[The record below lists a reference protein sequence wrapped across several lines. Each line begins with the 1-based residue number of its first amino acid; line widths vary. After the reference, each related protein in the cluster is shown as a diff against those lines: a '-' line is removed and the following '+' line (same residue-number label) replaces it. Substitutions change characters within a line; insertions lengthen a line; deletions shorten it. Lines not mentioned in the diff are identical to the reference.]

1 MQDVIQIREIYQSLD
16 FRLSLLILRSFV
28 FLLSGV
34 STVEFSQR
42 RPFPLRLSLPLKR
55 SAPLIAYSPLEHFRN
70 ISMSAQ
76 VRFKFSSKMVS
87 LDLKIGIPQD
97 VDF

>member
-16 FRLSLLILRSFV
+16 FRLSLLILRSIG

-42 RPFPLRLSLPLKR
+42 RPFPLRLSLPLQR
-55 SAPLIAYSPLEHFRN
+55 SAPLIVYSPLEHFRN

-76 VRFKFSSKMVS
+76 IKFSYSSIMFHAVLS
-87 LDLKIGIPQD
+87 FLDLSGE
-97 VDF
+97 